1 VKPTATA
8 GSSKVT
14 PAASTSKVAAPA
26 ASAPAN
32 QQPIALPGAAE
43 IAARNNPLPKS
54 SPEDAV
60 KPETMTSAPAEKEKS
75 INAVA
80 AAAAG
85 SKIDHLSAPPSA
97 IPSGTAT
104 PAEKKD
110 EENTTAEKEKAKV
123 DHLSAPPSAI
133 PSGTATPA
141 AEKEE
146 VKKEA
151 TSAPADKAVEDS
163 KAETPAGSTV
173 DDVKNVD
180 KRASIAEEIIKEISP
195 KRTYEDLASV
205 ISGVEGM
212 QVGEGAKVGEQEAK
226 KAEDAVK
233 SVED

>member
-1 VKPTATA
+1 MKPTATA
-8 GSSKVT
+8 GSSKIT

-75 INAVA
+75 INAA

-85 SKIDHLSAPPSA
+85 SKVDHLSAPPSA

-141 AEKEE
+141 EKEE
-146 VKKEA
+146 VKKEL
-151 TSAPADKAVEDS
+151 TSAPADKAVEDL

-173 DDVKNVD
+173 EDAKNVD

-212 QVGEGAKVGEQEAK
+212 QVGDGAKVGEQEAK
-226 KAEDAVK
+226 KAEEAVK

>member
-1 VKPTATA
+1 
-8 GSSKVT
+8 
-14 PAASTSKVAAPA
+14 
-26 ASAPAN
+26 
-32 QQPIALPGAAE
+32 
-43 IAARNNPLPKS
+43 
-54 SPEDAV
+54 
-60 KPETMTSAPAEKEKS
+60 MTSAPVEKEKS

-141 AEKEE
+141 EKEE
-146 VKKEA
+146 VKKEL
-151 TSAPADKAVEDS
+151 TSAPADKAVEDL

-173 DDVKNVD
+173 EDAKNVD
-180 KRASIAEEIIKEISP
+180 KRVSIAEEIIKEISP

-205 ISGVEGM
+205 ISGVESM
-212 QVGEGAKVGEQEAK
+212 QVGDGAKVGEQEAK
-226 KAEDAVK
+226 KAEEAVK